1 LLIAKNYRPVILK
14 RQNWF
19 TIAKAWGVSRE
30 FFVKAAKL
38 FPKRRLEKVAP
49 EVQLLMQKYALQMP
63 NHDKPEITKYKHQI
77 TNKFQIP
84 IPKSTIRSDANCLVF
99 GI

>member
-1 LLIAKNYRPVILK
+1 MPVILK

-19 TIAKAWGVSRE
+19 TIPKAWGVSRE
-30 FFVKAAKL
+30 FLVKAAKL

-63 NHDKPEITKYKHQI
+63 NQGKPEITKYKHQI

-84 IPKSTIRSDANCLVF
+84 IPESTIRSDANCLGF
-99 GI
+99 